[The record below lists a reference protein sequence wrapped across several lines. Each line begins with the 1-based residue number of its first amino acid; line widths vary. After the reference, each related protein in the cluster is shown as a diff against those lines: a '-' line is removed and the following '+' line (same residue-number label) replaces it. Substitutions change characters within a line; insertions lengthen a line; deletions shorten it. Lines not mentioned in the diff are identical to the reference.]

1 MRAMHASSGS
11 GPCFLAAARRLRS
24 LAVVAAIALAHPAF
38 AADVSVTGAW
48 VRGTVPGQTT
58 TGAFMQ
64 LRSPVDTALVAV
76 TSPAAKIVE
85 VHEMKMDGGMM
96 KMRAVDRIAMP
107 AGKTIDLN
115 PGGYHVMLV
124 GLVAPLKD
132 GDSVPLRLTFEDKA
146 GAKQTVDV
154 KAVVKPLTTAAPHAM
169 K

>member
-1 MRAMHASSGS
+1 MRAMQTSSGPHRHFS
-11 GPCFLAAARRLRS
+11 AAARRLRS
-24 LAVVAAIALAHPAF
+24 MAVAAAIAFAQPAF

-76 TSPAAKIVE
+76 ASPAAKIVE

-107 AGKTIDLN
+107 AGKTVDLN

-154 KAVVKPLTTAAPHAM
+154 KAVVKPLTTPAPPAM

>member
-1 MRAMHASSGS
+1 MHTSSLS
-11 GPCFLAAARRLRS
+11 RLRS
-24 LAVVAAIALAHPAF
+24 LAIAHCLRSLAVGAAIAVVLPAF
-38 AADVSVTGAW
+38 AADVTVTGAW
-48 VRGTVPGQTT
+48 VRGTLTGQTT

-64 LRSPVDTALVAV
+64 LASSVDTALVAV
-76 TSPAAKIVE
+76 ASPAAKIVE

-96 KMRAVDRIAMP
+96 KMRAVDKIAIP
-107 AGKTIDLN
+107 AGKPVDLN

-132 GDSVPLRLTFEDKA
+132 GDSVPLRLTFQDKT

-154 KAVVKPLTTAAPHAM
+154 KAVVKPLTTTAPHPM